1 VEQSYSQ
8 LNLKLQERN
17 LLLKKLNANDSVKTL
32 ITKSDSMLKRTKD
45 VNQFLW
51 TEFYLNEK
59 TYKNDSLKQFNNE
72 LNRLKNIYNSDLKN
86 FHSNWTIF
94 PNNLIKIRQ
103 KFPKYNY
110 LNVEYGE
117 NNQENMKK
125 RKAAENWVENGEW
138 K

>member
-1 VEQSYSQ
+1 M
-8 LNLKLQERN
+8 
-17 LLLKKLNANDSVKTL
+17 KTL
-32 ITKSDSMLKRTKD
+32 ITKSDSILKRTKD
-45 VNQFLW
+45 ANQFLW

-72 LNRLKNIYNSDLKN
+72 LNHLKNIYNSDLKN

-110 LNVEYGE
+110 LTVEYGE
-117 NNQENMKK
+117 KNQENMKK
-125 RKAAENWVENGEW
+125 RKAAEHWVETGEW